1 MAASVLAQ
9 SDVDDEHFPLEE
21 YGLVKYLS
29 GLVLGGDWE
38 SVVRVSEGYTS
49 VRSRPIVAFGPG
61 LYCARAFALLHSDR
75 GADALMMLGDVVENL
90 ELMDPLRLLGVATS
104 FAAWAAAAAGAADV
118 AREYLARAEECAGVG
133 SAAMRELAAMHR
145 AGAAELLGPGA
156 GLSALEEVAERNRA
170 ADRPGWE
177 LIARILLLE
186 LGAADA
192 QGRTAE
198 LADSAEGPW
207 AKGWGSWAR
216 AEADEDAEGYLAAAE
231 HFRALGLNR
240 RARAAYARAAACFD
254 ATGDRV
260 AARRAGASARAC
272 EGLPGSGEA
281 GEVEEAILA
290 SLRLSPREQDVV
302 DLAVEGLSD
311 RQIADRMHLSV
322 RTVEGHLHR
331 SYAKLGIRSRE
342 ELKGAVED

>member
-1 MAASVLAQ
+1 
-9 SDVDDEHFPLEE
+9 
-21 YGLVKYLS
+21 
-29 GLVLGGDWE
+29 
-38 SVVRVSEGYTS
+38 
-49 VRSRPIVAFGPG
+49 
-61 LYCARAFALLHSDR
+61 
-75 GADALMMLGDVVENL
+75 
-90 ELMDPLRLLGVATS
+90 
-104 FAAWAAAAAGAADV
+104 
-118 AREYLARAEECAGVG
+118 
-133 SAAMRELAAMHR
+133 MRELAGMHR
-145 AGAAELLGPGA
+145 AGAAELLDPGA
-156 GLSALEEVAERNRA
+156 GLPALEEAAERNRA

-186 LGAADA
+186 LGTPDA

-216 AEADEDAEGYLAAAE
+216 AESDEDAEGYLAAAE

-254 ATGDRV
+254 AAGDRV
-260 AARRAGASARAC
+260 AARRAGASARSC

-281 GEVEEAILA
+281 GEVEEAVLA